1 MSTNVKTQLFAIN
14 MQTASIQKGVILAH
28 AIWDTMAMAPTARMR
43 MNVRVMNLVT
53 KMHHASIRRVALPV
67 NAMMGS
73 LAMESEKRVAKVWLN
88 MITRMQIV
96 HQLSGKCE
104 CKIKKN
110 WSKSSPEWS
119 QRWLK
124 IYNFLYF
131 NSLQS
136 FKDWNWVCDLRPKRK
151 MFCQG

>member
-73 LAMESEKRVAKVWLN
+73 LAMESEKRVAKV
-88 MITRMQIV
+88 
-96 HQLSGKCE
+96 
-104 CKIKKN
+104 
-110 WSKSSPEWS
+110 
-119 QRWLK
+119 
-124 IYNFLYF
+124 
-131 NSLQS
+131 
-136 FKDWNWVCDLRPKRK
+136 
-151 MFCQG
+151 